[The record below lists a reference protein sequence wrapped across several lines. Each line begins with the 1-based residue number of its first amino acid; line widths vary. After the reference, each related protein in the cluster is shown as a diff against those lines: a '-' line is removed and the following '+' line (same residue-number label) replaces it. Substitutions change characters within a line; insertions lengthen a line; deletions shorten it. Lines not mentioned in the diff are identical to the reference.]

1 MATATPTLTPSATST
16 PVGLIGDFVWFDRD
30 GNGVQDAGESGLANV
45 RVALYRADG
54 QLVGETT
61 TDVNGFYRFAGLPAG
76 DYYLQVAPPQQAGVT
91 FRFSPADQGDQ
102 TGGGVLD
109 SDIAPAT
116 GQSPILRLAEGQ
128 SDLGWD
134 VGFYGAMQL
143 GSLVWHDRNNN
154 GMVDTDEGGVPD
166 VTVQLFRAG
175 DDPTTAAPLAGTV
188 TNSSGNYR
196 FVDLPPGQYLV
207 YLPTPPATYGVS
219 STPTDSVDNG
229 EVNDDNGSQELT
241 GGPVRSPI
249 ITLGLYSE
257 STADGDDANSDQ
269 SVDFGFFAYATL
281 GDRLWYDQNRDGRQ
295 EASEAVTT
303 VGATG
308 IAGIEVMLYDAVTN
322 GLVATTTTDSQ
333 GYYQFSGILP
343 GTYYLHFD
351 LPPDY
356 QATAG
361 NVATVED
368 SLDSDPDPTTLN
380 TGLITLTSGENNST
394 VDLGVRFADDRQT
407 AALGDRLWL
416 DRNGNGLQDSGE
428 GGVVP
433 GVTLALYH
441 ADGTLAATTVT
452 DQAGNYLFTNLAPGN
467 YYLTVT
473 VPAGYTLA
481 PPNQGDPT
489 VTEGLDSDI
498 DPATGQS
505 APITL
510 GVGQFDERWDVGLT
524 APATASLNG
533 YVWLDND
540 MDGLQGATEAPV
552 PGVTVALY
560 TSDGTLVGT
569 TVTDATGH
577 YGFTNLPPGDYYLLF
592 TAPAG
597 FTGTLNDQGGDDSRD
612 SDVVTDADGLTGR
625 TAVITLAPGEN
636 QSSWDYGLH
645 STLPALLGNQL
656 WLDAN
661 EDGIQ
666 DGGEPGVAGVTI
678 RLYTAQGAVIGETV
692 SDPSGNYGFADLPA
706 GTYSLEVLL
715 PQGYLF
721 SPQGF
726 TSGSD
731 VDSNVDQA
739 TGRSPPLTLYL
750 GSNDQT
756 WDIGLHRRPTALE
769 EAAEPSKISVFLPL
783 VSRTGLKIKPIKK
796 IEQIPL
802 LRCHEQVCLLP

>member
-1 MATATPTLTPSATST
+1 M
-16 PVGLIGDFVWFDRD
+16 
-30 GNGVQDAGESGLANV
+30 QDAGESGLANV
-45 RVALYRADG
+45 RVALYWADG

-102 TGGGVLD
+102 NGGGALD
-109 SDIAPAT
+109 SDIAAAT

-143 GSLVWHDRNNN
+143 GSLIWHDSNNN
-154 GMVDTDEGGVPD
+154 GVVDGDEGGLPD
-166 VTVQLFRAG
+166 VVVQLFRAS
-175 DDPTTAAPLAGTV
+175 DDPTTATPLATTV
-188 TNSSGNYR
+188 TNGSGNYR

-207 YLPTPPATYGVS
+207 YLPTPPATYRVS
-219 STPTDSVDNG
+219 STPTDSADNG
-229 EVNDDNGSQELT
+229 EVNDDNGSQDLA
-241 GGPVRSPI
+241 GGPVRSPL
-249 ITLGLYSE
+249 ITLTLYSE

-269 SVDFGFFAYATL
+269 SVDFGFFAYATV

-295 EASEAVTT
+295 DASEAVAT

-308 IAGIEVMLYDAVTN
+308 IADIAVTLYDAATN
-322 GLVATTTTDSQ
+322 GLVAATTTDRQ
-333 GYYQFSGILP
+333 GYYQFSGLLP

-351 LPPDY
+351 LPLDY
-356 QATAG
+356 QATVG

-368 SLDSDPDPTTLN
+368 SLDSDPDPATLN
-380 TGLITLTSGENNST
+380 TGVITLTSGENNST

-407 AALGDRLWL
+407 AALGDLLWL
-416 DRNGNGLQDSGE
+416 DLNGNGLQESNE
-428 GGVVP
+428 SSVP
-433 GVTLALYH
+433 GVTLTLYH
-441 ADGTLAATTVT
+441 ADGTVAATTVT
-452 DQAGNYLFTNLAPGN
+452 DRSGNYLFTNLAPGN

-473 VPAGYTLA
+473 PPAGYTLA
-481 PPNQGDPT
+481 PPNQGDPAT
-489 VTEGLDSDI
+489 TEALDSDI
-498 DPATGQS
+498 DPASGRSALIILGIGQY
-505 APITL
+505 
-510 GVGQFDERWDVGLT
+510 DDRWDVGLT
-524 APATASLNG
+524 APATAALNG
-533 YVWLDND
+533 YVWLDNN
-540 MDGLQGATEAPV
+540 MDGIQEATEAPV

-560 TSDGTLVGT
+560 TSNGALVGT
-569 TVTDATGH
+569 TVTDANGH
-577 YGFTNLPPGDYYLLF
+577 YSFTNLPPGDYYLLF

-597 FTGTLNDQGGDDSRD
+597 FTGTLNDQGGDDAHD

-625 TAVITLAPGEN
+625 TPAIVLAPGEN

-645 STLPALLGNQL
+645 STAPALLGNRL

-661 EDGIQ
+661 EDGLQ

-678 RLYTAQGAVIGETV
+678 RLYNAQGAVIGETV

-706 GTYSLEVLL
+706 GIYSLEVVL
-715 PQGYLF
+715 PDGYLF

-731 VDSNVDQA
+731 IDSNVDQA
-739 TGRSPPLTLYL
+739 TGRSPPITLYL

-756 WDIGLHRRPTALE
+756 WDVGLHRRPTALD
-769 EAAEPSKISVFLPL
+769 EAAEPGKVSVFLPL

-796 IEQIPL
+796 VEHIPL
-802 LRCHEQVCLLP
+802 LTCHAHVCLQP